1 MEADLDEVERTNM
14 SDRNI
19 AVIGAGYWGK
29 NLVRNFADL
38 GVLHTICDADAKL
51 LSQLASQYPQANTET
66 EYSRVIQNEETKGI
80 VIASPAAIH
89 YDMAKAALLAGKDV
103 FVEKPFTTNSQNAQE
118 LLELSEKQHRILM
131 VGHLLLYHPA
141 VQTLKRYIQS
151 GELGDI
157 YYIYSTRVNLGQ
169 VRQDENALWR
179 LVPHDIAIYI
189 YLLGEPPVVTSAQGS
204 AFLQPDFVDVVFV
217 TMSLGKVLA
226 YVHASWLDPHKIRQ
240 LTIVGSKKMAIF
252 DDMEPEHKLQIHD
265 KVVDPK
271 TLAIRSGEV
280 AFPRLDTTEPLLLEC
295 QEFLN
300 CIRERRQPLSDARQG
315 LEVVRT
321 LETAQKLM
329 QKQSQTRELHR

>member
-1 MEADLDEVERTNM
+1 M
-14 SDRNI
+14 DRNI

-38 GVLHTICDADAKL
+38 GVLHTICDANAKVL
-51 LSQLASQYPQANTET
+51 GQLASQYPQSNTET
-66 EYSRVIQNEETKGI
+66 EYSRVLQSEEIRGI
-80 VIASPAAIH
+80 VIASPAALH
-89 YDMAKAALLAGKDV
+89 YDMARAALLAGKDV
-103 FVEKPFTTNSQNAQE
+103 FVEKPFTNNSHDAQE
-118 LLELSEKQHRILM
+118 LLELSVKKKGILM

-141 VQTLKRYIQS
+141 VQTLKRYFQS

-157 YYIYSTRVNLGQ
+157 YYVYSTRVNLGQ

-189 YLLGEPPVVTSAQGS
+189 YLLGESPVVTSAQGS

-217 TMSLGKVLA
+217 TMRLGRVLA

-265 KVVDPK
+265 KTVDSK
-271 TLAIRSGEV
+271 TLAITSGAV
-280 AFPRLDTTEPLLLEC
+280 TFPRLDTTEPLLLEC
-295 QEFLN
+295 QEFIN
-300 CIRERRQPLSDARQG
+300 CMRERRQPLSDARQG

-321 LETAQKLM
+321 LETAQRLL
-329 QKQSQTRELHR
+329 QKHSQAQEISR